1 MRPRK
6 ISTDLL
12 AFLDKKVVEYN
23 RPSFIIDDPVSI
35 PHQFSR
41 RQDIEIAGFFTAIF
55 SWGNRTTIIKK
66 TKELMRLM
74 DNAPYD
80 FVLQHQETDLKKMLD
95 FRHRTFNATDLLYFI
110 AFFRHHYSH
119 YDSLEDAFLRPWET
133 AGDGRLAGSG
143 AHADPGFRANAVAGS
158 TGWQAERALSAFYH
172 YFFSLD
178 GDFAE
183 DPEEK
188 IRPRRNPANDWPLA
202 GGSPVLV
209 PPRTRKHIASPEKHS
224 SCKRIN
230 MFLRWMVRND
240 GNGVDFG
247 LWRQIPMARLICPLD
262 LHVARVAKKLGLLH
276 RKLSDWTAALELTG
290 QLALL
295 DPEDPTKYDF
305 ALFGLGVM
313 EKF

>member
-1 MRPRK
+1 MSPRK
-6 ISTDLL
+6 IPADLQ

-35 PHQFSR
+35 PHRFSR

-66 TKELMRLM
+66 TKELMQLM
-74 DNAPYD
+74 DDAPYD

-110 AFFRHHYSH
+110 AFFRHHYNH

-133 AGDGRLAGSG
+133 KRDGGPSGSG
-143 AHADPGFRANAVAGS
+143 PKLAAPA
-158 TGWQAERALSAFYH
+158 GWQAERALSAFYH

-178 GDFAE
+178 GAS
-183 DPEEK
+183 
-188 IRPRRNPANDWPLA
+188 A
-202 GGSPVLV
+202 GGSPILV

-247 LWRQIPMARLICPLD
+247 LWRRIPMAQLICPLD
-262 LHVARVAKKLGLLH
+262 LHVARVAKKLGVLH
-276 RKLSDWTAALELTG
+276 RKQSDWTAALELTQ

-295 DPEDPTKYDF
+295 DPDDPTKYDF